1 MFSRNQDGSTV
12 PIRTRNSIMALRE
25 VVKFPDPRLKDV
37 SKPIVEID
45 DELRELARDMIEVM
59 YDEPGIG
66 LAAPQ
71 VGASVRMFVIDTE
84 WSDDGIGK
92 NPIVVINPEIS
103 GREGRIIWEE
113 GCLSVP
119 DYTANVDRDAKI
131 TLRGSDLDGNIIEEA
146 VEGLRAVCIQHEVDH
161 LDGILFIDRI
171 SRLKRSLYV
180 KKRKKQLLEEQ
191 D

>member
-1 MFSRNQDGSTV
+1 
-12 PIRTRNSIMALRE
+12 MALRE
-25 VVKFPDPRLKDV
+25 VVQFPDPRLKKV
-37 SKPIVEID
+37 SEPIEKVTDEI
-45 DELRELARDMIEVM
+45 RELARDMIDVM

-84 WSDDGIGK
+84 WSEDGADR
-92 NPIVVINPEIS
+92 NPSVILNPQIS
-103 GREGRIIWEE
+103 DREGSITWEE

-119 DYTANVDRDAKI
+119 DYTANVDRDATI
-131 TLRGSDLDGNIIEEA
+131 TLRGTDLDGNPIEERA
-146 VEGLRAVCIQHEVDH
+146 EGLRAVCIQHEVDH

-180 KKRKKQLLEEQ
+180 KKRKKQLAEEQ
-191 D
+191 A

>member
-1 MFSRNQDGSTV
+1 
-12 PIRTRNSIMALRE
+12 MALRE
-25 VVKFPDPRLKDV
+25 IVKFPDPRLKEV
-37 SKPIVEID
+37 AKPIVEVD
-45 DELRELARDMIEVM
+45 DALRELARDMIEVM

-84 WSDDGIGK
+84 WSDDEVGQ
-92 NPIVVINPEIS
+92 NPMVVLNPEIS
-103 GREGRIIWEE
+103 DRADKVTWEE

-119 DYTANVDRDAKI
+119 DYAANVERDAII
-131 TLRGSDLDGNIIEEA
+131 TLRGHDLDGNLIEER

-180 KKRKKQLLEEQ
+180 KKRKKQLLEEEG
-191 D
+191 